1 LHATTLNA
9 RQTDRYAIDLSRVS
23 KRFGA
28 TVALDEVDLAVRRGE
43 VVALLGANGA
53 GKSTLAKVASGVLRP
68 DTGVVKVDG
77 RPVELASPRDA
88 RAAGIVI
95 VHQRTD
101 QLGAAGLSVAEN
113 LVLDQMC
120 GGGLGWLAR
129 PSRIRARAA
138 AIAAEIGLEL
148 DLTADFATL
157 GPARRQLVAIA
168 RAVAADASLLLLDEP
183 TASLAA
189 SEAAVLFSVIDRL
202 RARGVGVLYISHRMA
217 DIRRIADRLVV
228 LRNGRVAGEQERP
241 FDITL
246 GIRQMIGRDL
256 EHDRRAA
263 RPGAAAFVHIE
274 QLRLGKDSAPF
285 DLTIGAGEIVA
296 IIGALGSGK
305 SRFLRTLYGLEPLVS
320 GTIALDG
327 AAWRPQSPAKSVANG
342 VFLAGEDRWAT
353 SLLPAATPA
362 SNIAGA
368 IALPH
373 RKAWFPG
380 GVVDGARENRAAIGT
395 IQALRIRCNGPS
407 DSLEALSGGNQ
418 QKVVIGR
425 WQAAP
430 CRWLLLDEPF
440 QGVDIGARRD
450 LIDSLRE
457 TRAEGATLIAVSDVE
472 EALECAD
479 RVAVMRDHTIV
490 AVHDLDR
497 GGAEPILESL
507 SVLEG
512 ETDQQTGGSR

>member
-1 LHATTLNA
+1 M
-9 RQTDRYAIDLSRVS
+9 DRAAIELRGVS

-28 TVALDEVDLAVRRGE
+28 TVALDEVDLRVRRGE
-43 VVALLGANGA
+43 VLALLGANGA
-53 GKSTLAKVASGVLRP
+53 GKSTLAKIASGVLEP
-68 DTGVVKVDG
+68 DSGALIVDG
-77 RPVELASPRDA
+77 RPLVLDSPRAA
-88 RAAGIVI
+88 REAGIVI

-101 QLGAAGLSVAEN
+101 QLGASGLSVAEN
-113 LVLDQMC
+113 LILDQLC

-129 PSRIRARAA
+129 PSRVRARAA
-138 AIAAEIGLEL
+138 AVAAEIGLEL
-148 DLTADFATL
+148 DLAADFVTL

-189 SEAAVLFSVIDRL
+189 SEAAILFGLIDRL
-202 RARGVGVLYISHRMA
+202 RARGVGVLYISHRMG
-217 DIRRIADRLVV
+217 DIERVADRLIV
-228 LRNGRVAGEQERP
+228 LRNGRVAGEQDRP
-241 FDITL
+241 FDLQL

-256 EHDRRAA
+256 GRRGRGVEA
-263 RPGAAAFVHIE
+263 RPAGAPLATIDG
-274 QLRLGKDSAPF
+274 LRLTKDSAPF
-285 DLTIGAGEIVA
+285 DLTLHAGEIVA
-296 IIGALGSGK
+296 VVGALGAGK
-305 SRFLRTLYGLEPLVS
+305 SRFLRTLFGLEPMISGAVS
-320 GTIALDG
+320 LDG
-327 AAWRPQSPAKSVANG
+327 DPWRPQSPAKSIANG

-362 SNIAGA
+362 SDITGA

-373 RKAWFPG
+373 RKSWFPG
-380 GVVDGARENRAAIGT
+380 GLVRPGRERRAAIGA
-395 IQALRIRCNGPS
+395 IEALRIRCGSPS
-407 DSLEALSGGNQ
+407 DSLESLSGGNQ

-450 LIDSLRE
+450 LIESLRA
-457 TRAEGATLIAVSDVE
+457 TRGEGATLIAVSDVE

-479 RVAVMRDHTIV
+479 RVAVMRDRAIV

-497 GGAEPILESL
+497 GGADEILESL
-507 SVLEG
+507 SAIEG
-512 ETDQQTGGSR
+512 EAAQDAGRSP